1 MKNLNENQQKQMK
14 DNNINNKKNKSQNED
29 LISNIQELF
38 NHFSNNSKYLSNKD
52 YKLFLIE
59 TSLLDDL
66 KITSEYSNILFYS
79 LSSAKNSIT
88 FQSFIKL
95 IIKIASLKFPKE
107 SQEKALFLL
116 YEVYLNPLIKIYK
129 VMNSKDN
136 NKSELTK
143 DDFIFNNIN
152 HKLIIQKV
160 VSRMTKEIMEKNY
173 LLFLKIYQKYF
184 CFENLKISNNQ
195 KNHLSQKAFCKV
207 LNDFDIL
214 PLYINQERV
223 ENIFNI
229 IMKNK
234 DYILNIMNNFIN
246 IDLCNN
252 DGMYFTL
259 FHFVIGIYLISIINI
274 MITIYEKN
282 DPNKIWEVFINNNDS
297 KAFKN
302 LLTLLYK
309 SPNIKVVMNEELK
322 KMQFEILNDSDNNN
336 EENKIS
342 KSFDDTLENEN
353 IKISPI
359 IGKSSLNENENQEYL
374 SYSELTPK
382 ILNKYKKQLISIYKY
397 YSELFLE
404 TNFSVYMTQN
414 GFINLIKDLNLLFKN
429 DDIPKNYK
437 KMQAHQKFLLEKKF
451 INLLGFTAVNIIF
464 SKFSSIQIKEK
475 NKSVNKKINFIGFV
489 NIILILSNKIFNP
502 KFNNISFDDKQFS
515 YDEII
520 NSQLKMKYA
529 NNFIITY
536 LNPLYLNIL
545 PKIEED
551 NFTIDNLM
559 IILKNEKLKYI
570 VNKVFP
576 LFIRILKF
584 YNDNNEFIEYSQYF
598 KCLSDFNIF
607 PDFVQRKKMIKIF
620 INFIKDFDEIYLLQ
634 GNNKV
639 LSEIKSCAYGIIYIG
654 IIGEDQEQ
662 MVQTE
667 PEIKLFNFIHKLFQS
682 NNLGKISILNIKNN
696 LQKDCLNLLYEIH
709 EYLVGEKN
717 YKINERIKY
726 NY

>member
-1 MKNLNENQQKQMK
+1 M
-14 DNNINNKKNKSQNED
+14 
-29 LISNIQELF
+29 
-38 NHFSNNSKYLSNKD
+38 
-52 YKLFLIE
+52 
-59 TSLLDDL
+59 
-66 KITSEYSNILFYS
+66 
-79 LSSAKNSIT
+79 
-88 FQSFIKL
+88 
-95 IIKIASLKFPKE
+95 
-107 SQEKALFLL
+107 
-116 YEVYLNPLIKIYK
+116 
-129 VMNSKDN
+129 
-136 NKSELTK
+136 
-143 DDFIFNNIN
+143 
-152 HKLIIQKV
+152 
-160 VSRMTKEIMEKNY
+160 
-173 LLFLKIYQKYF
+173 
-184 CFENLKISNNQ
+184 
-195 KNHLSQKAFCKV
+195 
-207 LNDFDIL
+207 
-214 PLYINQERV
+214 
-223 ENIFNI
+223 
-229 IMKNK
+229 
-234 DYILNIMNNFIN
+234 
-246 IDLCNN
+246 
-252 DGMYFTL
+252 
-259 FHFVIGIYLISIINI
+259 
-274 MITIYEKN
+274 
-282 DPNKIWEVFINNNDS
+282 
-297 KAFKN
+297 
-302 LLTLLYK
+302 
-309 SPNIKVVMNEELK
+309 
-322 KMQFEILNDSDNNN
+322 
-336 EENKIS
+336 
-342 KSFDDTLENEN
+342 
-353 IKISPI
+353 
-359 IGKSSLNENENQEYL
+359 

-429 DDIPKNYK
+429 EDIPKNYK

-451 INLLGFTAVNIIF
+451 INLLSFTAINIIF

-489 NIILILSNKIFNP
+489 NIILVLSNKIFNP
-502 KFNNISFDDKQFS
+502 KFNNISFDDKLFS
-515 YDEII
+515 YDELI

-529 NNFIITY
+529 NNFIINY

-551 NFTIDNLM
+551 NFTKDNLM

-576 LFIRILKF
+576 LFIRILKY
-584 YNDNNEFIEYSQYF
+584 YNDNQEFIEYSHYF

-639 LSEIKSCAYGIIYIG
+639 LSEIKTCAYGIIYIG

-682 NNLGKISILNIKNN
+682 SNLGKISILNIKNN

-709 EYLVGEKN
+709 ENLVGEKN
-717 YKINERIKY
+717 YKLNERIKY

>member
-1 MKNLNENQQKQMK
+1 MQ
-14 DNNINNKKNKSQNED
+14 
-29 LISNIQELF
+29 
-38 NHFSNNSKYLSNKD
+38 
-52 YKLFLIE
+52 
-59 TSLLDDL
+59 
-66 KITSEYSNILFYS
+66 
-79 LSSAKNSIT
+79 
-88 FQSFIKL
+88 
-95 IIKIASLKFPKE
+95 
-107 SQEKALFLL
+107 
-116 YEVYLNPLIKIYK
+116 
-129 VMNSKDN
+129 
-136 NKSELTK
+136 
-143 DDFIFNNIN
+143 
-152 HKLIIQKV
+152 
-160 VSRMTKEIMEKNY
+160 
-173 LLFLKIYQKYF
+173 
-184 CFENLKISNNQ
+184 
-195 KNHLSQKAFCKV
+195 
-207 LNDFDIL
+207 FDIL
-214 PLYINQERV
+214 
-223 ENIFNI
+223 
-229 IMKNK
+229 
-234 DYILNIMNNFIN
+234 
-246 IDLCNN
+246 
-252 DGMYFTL
+252 
-259 FHFVIGIYLISIINI
+259 
-274 MITIYEKN
+274 
-282 DPNKIWEVFINNNDS
+282 
-297 KAFKN
+297 
-302 LLTLLYK
+302 
-309 SPNIKVVMNEELK
+309 
-322 KMQFEILNDSDNNN
+322 SDNYNNN

-342 KSFDDTLENEN
+342 KSFDDTIENEN

-359 IGKSSLNENENQEYL
+359 IGKTSLNENENQEYL

-429 DDIPKNYK
+429 EDIPKSYK

-451 INLLGFTAVNIIF
+451 INLLSFTAINIIF

-584 YNDNNEFIEYSQYF
+584 YNDNKEFIEYSQYF

-607 PDFVQRKKMIKIF
+607 PDFVQRKKMII
-620 INFIKDFDEIYLLQ
+620 
-634 GNNKV
+634 
-639 LSEIKSCAYGIIYIG
+639 
-654 IIGEDQEQ
+654 
-662 MVQTE
+662 
-667 PEIKLFNFIHKLFQS
+667 P
-682 NNLGKISILNIKNN
+682 
-696 LQKDCLNLLYEIH
+696 
-709 EYLVGEKN
+709 
-717 YKINERIKY
+717 
-726 NY
+726 

>member
-14 DNNINNKKNKSQNED
+14 DNNINNKKNKNQNED
-29 LISNIQELF
+29 IISNIQELF

-66 KITSEYSNILFYS
+66 KITSEYSDILFYS
-79 LSSAKNSIT
+79 FSSAKNCIT

-95 IIKIASLKFPKE
+95 IIKIASLKFQKE

-129 VMNSKDN
+129 VINSKDN

-259 FHFVIGIYLISIINI
+259 FHFIIGIYLISNINI
-274 MITIYEKN
+274 MLTVYEKN
-282 DPNKIWEVFINNNDS
+282 DPNKIWEVFINSNDS

-322 KMQFEILNDSDNNN
+322 KMQFDILSDNDNNN

-342 KSFDDTLENEN
+342 KSFDDTIENEN

-429 DDIPKNYK
+429 EDIPKNYK

-451 INLLGFTAVNIIF
+451 INLLSFTAINILF

-584 YNDNNEFIEYSQYF
+584 YNDNKEFIEYSQYF

-620 INFIKDFDEIYLLQ
+620 INFINDFDEIYLLQ

-682 NNLGKISILNIKNN
+682 NNLGKISIMNIKNN

-709 EYLVGEKN
+709 ENLVGEKN
-717 YKINERIKY
+717 YKLNERIKY

>member
-1 MKNLNENQQKQMK
+1 MENLNEIKQKQIK
-14 DNNINNKKNKSQNED
+14 DKNINNKNIIHKTDIISD
-29 LISNIQELF
+29 LKEIF
-38 NHFSNNSKYLSNKD
+38 NHFSNNSKYLSNKN

-79 LSSAKNSIT
+79 FSSAKNSIT
-88 FQSFIKL
+88 FHSFIKL
-95 IIKIASLKFPKE
+95 IIKIASLKFQKE

-143 DDFIFNNIN
+143 DGFIFNNIN

-259 FHFVIGIYLISIINI
+259 FHFIIGIYLISIINI
-274 MITIYEKN
+274 MLTVYEKN

-302 LLTLLYK
+302 LITLLYK

-336 EENKIS
+336 EENKI
-342 KSFDDTLENEN
+342 
-353 IKISPI
+353 
-359 IGKSSLNENENQEYL
+359 
-374 SYSELTPK
+374 
-382 ILNKYKKQLISIYKY
+382 
-397 YSELFLE
+397 
-404 TNFSVYMTQN
+404 
-414 GFINLIKDLNLLFKN
+414 
-429 DDIPKNYK
+429 
-437 KMQAHQKFLLEKKF
+437 
-451 INLLGFTAVNIIF
+451 
-464 SKFSSIQIKEK
+464 
-475 NKSVNKKINFIGFV
+475 
-489 NIILILSNKIFNP
+489 
-502 KFNNISFDDKQFS
+502 
-515 YDEII
+515 
-520 NSQLKMKYA
+520 
-529 NNFIITY
+529 
-536 LNPLYLNIL
+536 
-545 PKIEED
+545 
-551 NFTIDNLM
+551 
-559 IILKNEKLKYI
+559 
-570 VNKVFP
+570 
-576 LFIRILKF
+576 
-584 YNDNNEFIEYSQYF
+584 
-598 KCLSDFNIF
+598 
-607 PDFVQRKKMIKIF
+607 
-620 INFIKDFDEIYLLQ
+620 
-634 GNNKV
+634 
-639 LSEIKSCAYGIIYIG
+639 
-654 IIGEDQEQ
+654 
-662 MVQTE
+662 
-667 PEIKLFNFIHKLFQS
+667 
-682 NNLGKISILNIKNN
+682 
-696 LQKDCLNLLYEIH
+696 
-709 EYLVGEKN
+709 
-717 YKINERIKY
+717 
-726 NY
+726 